1 MQWDLKRT
9 ISIYNHLGVDRIRTL
24 KNTSKM
30 GISLNMP
37 YSMYVRMI
45 IYIYTHIRTVNTI
58 EFKQHLE
65 DHQERASELLRTT
78 IVSHVCQDL
87 LTRLTVMILPPTIS
101 IPEVSLVNYPG
112 AWREWFGAI
121 GVSIFPSPTK
131 WGANWTYYECPNDM
145 VLHPGSVL

>member
-1 MQWDLKRT
+1 
-9 ISIYNHLGVDRIRTL
+9 
-24 KNTSKM
+24 M

-101 IPEVSLVNYPG
+101 IPEVGLVNYPG
-112 AWREWFGAI
+112 AWRE
-121 GVSIFPSPTK
+121 
-131 WGANWTYYECPNDM
+131 
-145 VLHPGSVL
+145 